1 MLLLPAGPGTA
12 VLEVGGLCGFRW
24 PVAVWEVWVA
34 GGSACLSEMPLPP
47 PPPFHY
53 PTPSVPI
60 KAANVS
66 SWLIMRYTS
75 RAVCLQGSETPL
87 CINRAPIHKIGGDV
101 FTNLSTGGD
110 FWHPRQFAGEV
121 FLVVAIFGQ
130 NVSEKINITP
140 TFLVSYSTDL
150 HFCTLELQE
159 IVNISIQQLKE
170 SESPLDLIGSS
181 FQVLGFAAFLVIY
194 DWKWRV

>member
-1 MLLLPAGPGTA
+1 M
-12 VLEVGGLCGFRW
+12 
-24 PVAVWEVWVA
+24 
-34 GGSACLSEMPLPP
+34 
-47 PPPFHY
+47 
-53 PTPSVPI
+53 
-60 KAANVS
+60 
-66 SWLIMRYTS
+66 
-75 RAVCLQGSETPL
+75 
-87 CINRAPIHKIGGDV
+87 
-101 FTNLSTGGD
+101 
-110 FWHPRQFAGEV
+110 
-121 FLVVAIFGQ
+121 AIFGQ

-194 DWKWRV
+194 D